1 MRMLNM
7 RITRRT
13 DRKRLNGMNNRNYLL
28 MRAKRYSDDMDHA
41 GSGDDMP
48 PQIYKHILQ
57 HQNNI
62 EASEHRKEVN
72 YDYTNPE
79 RILVIY

>member
-1 MRMLNM
+1 
-7 RITRRT
+7 
-13 DRKRLNGMNNRNYLL
+13 
-28 MRAKRYSDDMDHA
+28 MDHA
-41 GSGDDMP
+41 GTGDDMP
-48 PQIYKHILQ
+48 PQINKHILQ

-62 EASEHRKEVN
+62 EASEHRKELN